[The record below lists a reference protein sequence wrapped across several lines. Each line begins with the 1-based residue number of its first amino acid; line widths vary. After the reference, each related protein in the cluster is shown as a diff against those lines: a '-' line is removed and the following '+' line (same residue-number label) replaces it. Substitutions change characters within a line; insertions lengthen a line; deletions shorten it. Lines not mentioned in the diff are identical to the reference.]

1 MESGRKKRKMGNEEE
16 KDDEDDD
23 EEEKVEK
30 FFALIRSTREMR
42 DRLRNAA
49 VPNGP
54 KEEEYQ
60 KKKQEDKAVVGGGGG
75 VGQWNPT
82 FQAEDFM
89 EGSISRSGNNSLGLN
104 VAGPSSSK
112 VQGEPEKR
120 TEDDGGEGGG
130 VVCLGVSVCKFVAL
144 LGSSFRGKPLASGIE
159 SRAMVV

>member
-1 MESGRKKRKMGNEEE
+1 MENERKKRKMGNEEE
-16 KDDEDDD
+16 KDDEDEDEDDD

-60 KKKQEDKAVVGGGGG
+60 KKKQEDKAVVVGGGG
-75 VGQWNPT
+75 VGQWNPK

-112 VQGEPEKR
+112 VQREPEKG
-120 TEDDGGEGGG
+120 TEDDGGGEGGG
-130 VVCLGVSVCKFVAL
+130 GLDLKLSL
-144 LGSSFRGKPLASGIE
+144 SL
-159 SRAMVV
+159 

>member
-23 EEEKVEK
+23 EEEEVEK

-42 DRLRNAA
+42 DRLRNPA

-112 VQGEPEKR
+112 VQREPEKR
-120 TEDDGGEGGG
+120 TEDDGGGEGGG
-130 VVCLGVSVCKFVAL
+130 GLDLKLSL
-144 LGSSFRGKPLASGIE
+144 SL
-159 SRAMVV
+159 